1 MILQRYFYKIIKFRS
16 CYSFGLLVYKF
27 LIEIWIF
34 WHRNVFMSRSSLPLI
49 NLCTN
54 VWGIYVIFVVLI
66 VNLSSE
72 NFIGKSLVACINW
85 RAGWT
90 WTAMLDTCKG
100 WWQVLSTSCSHWG
113 SLKGG
118 CCFNAANYTL
128 LCWPNSRLWYIGR
141 AISIHQTQTSWSNGT
156 CSTMWCHYP
165 QA

>member
-1 MILQRYFYKIIKFRS
+1 MLFIRFVSIQVS
-16 CYSFGLLVYKF
+16 
-27 LIEIWIF
+27 
-34 WHRNVFMSRSSLPLI
+34 HRNLNFFGIEMSSCHSCSSLPLI

-128 LCWPNSRLWYIGR
+128 LCWPNSRLWYIDR
-141 AISIHQTQTSWSNGT
+141 AISIHHT
-156 CSTMWCHYP
+156 
-165 QA
+165 